1 MEFPWHSF
9 MKVSTQADYNNE
21 IRQYFKEIDK
31 YDSLPKEQEIVIG
44 NKIKKGDFMAR
55 NELITSNLKFVVN
68 VAKMYKG
75 YGVPFGDLIS
85 EGNMGLIKAAEK
97 YDSDKDVKFIS
108 YSVWWIKQYIQE
120 FLRKNKNIND
130 LEADSSAYVDNLN
143 SYDNENESDE
153 FYCND
158 PFMEEDDLTDFEDQ
172 DKTRKDVVNEIISTL
187 NKRESDII
195 IKYFGLDKNK
205 EMTLEEIG
213 ILYGLT
219 KERVRQIKEK
229 ALRKLRRCVLTHPE
243 FSKIQS
249 LK

>member
-1 MEFPWHSF
+1 
-9 MKVSTQADYNNE
+9 MKTSLQVDYNNE

-44 NKIKKGDFMAR
+44 NKIKEGDFIAR

-97 YDSDKDVKFIS
+97 YDSGKDVKFIS

-120 FLRKNKNIND
+120 FLKKNKNINNF
-130 LEADSSAYVDNLN
+130 EADDSTLYVDNLN
-143 SYDNENESDE
+143 YHDSDE
-153 FYCND
+153 ADDTNIICNNILLQ
-158 PFMEEDDLTDFEDQ
+158 DDDCDNIEDQ
-172 DKTRKDVVNEIISTL
+172 EKNRKDIINDIMTVL

-195 IKYFGLDKNK
+195 IKYFGLDNNK

-213 ILYGLT
+213 NLYNLT

-229 ALRKLRRCVLTHPE
+229 ALRKLRTCVLTHPE

>member
-1 MEFPWHSF
+1 MRTSLQ
-9 MKVSTQADYNNE
+9 VDYNNE

-44 NKIKKGDFMAR
+44 NKIKKGDFIAR
-55 NELITSNLKFVVN
+55 NKLITSNLKFVVN

-97 YDSDKDVKFIS
+97 YDSNKDVKFIS

-130 LEADSSAYVDNLN
+130 IEAEDSSLYVNNLN
-143 SYDNENESDE
+143 SYETDDE
-153 FYCND
+153 PVKNSCNAA
-158 PFMEEDDLTDFEDQ
+158 FLQEDSIDDFEDQ
-172 DKTRKDVVNEIISTL
+172 DNIRKNIVNEIISTL

-195 IKYFGLDKNK
+195 IKYFGLDDNE

-213 ILYGLT
+213 KLYGLT

-229 ALRKLRRCVLTHPE
+229 ALRKLRSCVLTHPE